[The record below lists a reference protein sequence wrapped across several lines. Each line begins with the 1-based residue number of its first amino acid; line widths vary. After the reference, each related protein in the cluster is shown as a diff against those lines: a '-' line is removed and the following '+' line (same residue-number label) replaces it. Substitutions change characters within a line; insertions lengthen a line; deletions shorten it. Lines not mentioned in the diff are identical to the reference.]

1 MKPTIPSWWA
11 AASVLAATASAA
23 VLRIT
28 PQDLAPQAHLASLFL
43 ACAAASCSA
52 AAARKPDLLIS
63 AAALAAGT
71 GVACGISAGSLR
83 WPSSDASWLFA
94 TAGAWLAAQTAHLAA
109 AARCTASP
117 IRGAQSLPTGVIVYG
132 TRLTACAWLDTGG
145 SVRTWTGPAG
155 PRGVLQAV
163 WILTRE
169 TFVAPVLHRRPPKLL
184 DLRRLHAA
192 EHLAVLAAIQG
203 NPANPDAI
211 RGNPITPL
219 CGGTIAALALPA
231 YLLALV
237 ATPAGSQAMAL
248 LWSVCAAY
256 AVRTAALASPRLR
269 FLLTPG
275 LWLQQLTTAPPGKQE
290 SALASAAVRACL
302 EGTPCHPHG

>member
-71 GVACGISAGSLR
+71 GVACGISAGILR

-109 AARCTASP
+109 AARCAASP

-132 TRLTACAWLDTGG
+132 TRLTACAWLDTSG
-145 SVRTWTGPAG
+145 SIRTWTGPAAV
-155 PRGVLQAV
+155 RGALKAI
-163 WILTRE
+163 WTLARE
-169 TFVAPVLHRRPPKLL
+169 TVIVPVLRRRTPRLL
-184 DLRRLHAA
+184 NVRRLHAA

-203 NPANPDAI
+203 KPTD
-211 RGNPITPL
+211 GNPITPL
-219 CGGTIAALALPA
+219 CGGTIAALALPV

-237 ATPAGSQAMAL
+237 ATPTRSHAMAL
-248 LWSVCAAY
+248 LWAVCTAY
-256 AVRTAALASPRLR
+256 AVRAAALASPRLR
-269 FLLTPG
+269 FLLAPG
-275 LWLQQLTTAPPGKQE
+275 LWLQRVTTAPPLPMELQV
-290 SALASAAVRACL
+290 ASAAVAACL
-302 EGTPCHPHG
+302 DCIPHGSTGA